1 VSWPGLK
8 RTGLGAIFVLFSI
21 GGLALAVFGAADDRF
36 LGLALLLFFGGGGA
50 TWWLMTRPRRRLEG
64 LQVGTVGVA
73 GGREP
78 AFIARTDPRVLRV
91 AGMGAIAMGA
101 GALVL
106 AVPAGLELSD
116 VERVL
121 FAAGGVFFV
130 GIGLFSLYRSANS
143 PNLALT
149 RRGVRATG
157 PAGWFIPWD
166 AIVGVG
172 EIAVHDNPFLGIR
185 VNDPAVVEMSRL
197 PRVAQTAERSIMGT
211 DVSFPLRTL
220 TVDSA
225 ELGTAIGR
233 YLEHPAERARI
244 GRLDELTVIREAIPT
259 EPATASAPEPERRG
273 SVARALAI
281 GSLFVV
287 GGLLLLIC
295 AGVVFG
301 DSGSG
306 SAGSRLLGA
315 ALVGALALAQIVA
328 AILLVRRHAAG
339 RWLGIGSVVG
349 LLALTIIALV
359 RSEPDER
366 LVGVIIGA
374 ILLVQLGLL
383 AIGARDSA
391 GEQATAELA

>member
-8 RTGLGAIFVLFSI
+8 RAGLGAVFVLFSI
-21 GGLALAVFGAADDRF
+21 GGLALAVFGAAGDRS
-36 LGLALLLFFGGGGA
+36 LGLALLLFFGGGGV
-50 TWWLMTRPRRRLEG
+50 TWWLVTRPRRRLEG

-78 AFIARTDPRVLRV
+78 AFIARSDPRMLRV
-91 AGMGAIAMGA
+91 AGIGAIVMGA
-101 GALVL
+101 GAFVL

-116 VERVL
+116 VERILV
-121 FAAGGVFFV
+121 AAGGVFFI

-157 PAGWFIPWD
+157 PAGWFVPWD

-172 EIAVHDNPFLGIR
+172 EIAVHNNPFLGIR
-185 VNDPAVVEMSRL
+185 VNDPVAVEMSRIQ
-197 PRVAQTAERSIMGT
+197 RVAQTAERSMLGT
-211 DVSFPLRTL
+211 DVSFPLRAL

-233 YLEHPAERARI
+233 YLEHPEERARI
-244 GRLDELTVIREAIPT
+244 GLLDELTVVREAIPS
-259 EPATASAPEPERRG
+259 EPAPASAPEPGRRG

-295 AGVVFG
+295 AGVVFD

-306 SAGSRLLGA
+306 SAGARLLGA
-315 ALVGALALAQIVA
+315 ALVGALGIAQVVA
-328 AILLVRRHAAG
+328 AILLVRGHAAG

-349 LLALTIIALV
+349 LLALTLIALV

-366 LVGVIIGA
+366 SVGVVIGA
-374 ILLVQLGLL
+374 ILLVQLAVL
-383 AIGARDSA
+383 AIGARAGA
-391 GEQATAELA
+391 GEQRTAGLA